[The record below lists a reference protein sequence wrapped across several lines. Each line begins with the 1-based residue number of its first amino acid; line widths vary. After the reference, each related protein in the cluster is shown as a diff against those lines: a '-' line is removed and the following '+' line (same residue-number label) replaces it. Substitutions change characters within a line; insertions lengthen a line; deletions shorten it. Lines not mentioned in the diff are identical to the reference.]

1 MLAMGAYGVIS
12 VASHLVGKQIKQ
24 MIDSF
29 LAGNVEG
36 AAALHRGLMPLFDV
50 LFIVSN
56 PSPVKYAMN
65 EVGFNVGKPRL
76 PLVEPDE
83 KSAAAIIKI
92 MKNYQIDLP
101 LK

>member
-1 MLAMGAYGVIS
+1 

-36 AAALHRGLMPLFDV
+36 AASLHRGLMPLFDI

-65 EVGFNVGKPRL
+65 QVGFNVGKPRL

-83 KSAAAIIKI
+83 KSAAAIMKVL
-92 MKNYQIDLP
+92 KNYQIDLP
-101 LK
+101 IK